1 MNQDL
6 TDYKQLIL
14 IIDDNPNSIHYLCD
28 IFQDYRK
35 AVTVSGIEGIAL
47 ANKLKP
53 DLILLDILMPEIDGY
68 EVCKKIKENPEN
80 DDIPIIFLSG
90 KTLLEDV
97 VKGFKLGAVD
107 YIVKPFEKEELMMRV
122 KTNLE
127 LKASKDIIKRQNQK
141 VLDLNDELNHFLSIA
156 THDLLNS
163 LLVIQGFN
171 KLLLNNYTK
180 FSDEEKLEILSDVTT
195 TGDKMHT
202 ILTNLSSITK
212 LEEGLITPYKEFFD
226 INLLIQESINSY
238 QETARNKGIKIELVN
253 KNKSSNIHT
262 DYSLVKECLDNLLS
276 NATKF
281 TKIGGTIVIVV
292 YVETINTKLEPKI
305 VIEVIDQGPG
315 IKDAEIGLL
324 FKKYAKL
331 SSESSG
337 KELNTGLGLAITQS
351 IVKLLD
357 GELDCISQ
365 FGKGSKFVIKIPSK

>member
-28 IFQDYRK
+28 IFQDFRK

-97 VKGFKLGAVD
+97 VQGFKLGAVD

-127 LKASKDIIKRQNQK
+127 LKASKDTIKRQNQK

-202 ILTNLSSITK
+202 ILTNLSLITK

-262 DYSLVKECLDNLLS
+262 DYSLVKECIDNLLS

-281 TKIGGTIVIVV
+281 TKMGGTIMVVV
-292 YVETINTKLEPKI
+292 YSETINTKLEPKI
-305 VIEVIDQGPG
+305 VIEVKDQGPG
-315 IKDAEIGLL
+315 IKEGEVGML
-324 FKKYAKL
+324 FKKFAKL